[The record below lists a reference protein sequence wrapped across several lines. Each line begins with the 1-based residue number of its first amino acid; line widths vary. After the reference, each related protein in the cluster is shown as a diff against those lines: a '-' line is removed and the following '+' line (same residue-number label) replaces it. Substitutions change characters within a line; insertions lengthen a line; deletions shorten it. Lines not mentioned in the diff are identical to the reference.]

1 MEDHLNDLN
10 DKHFNYLKLIQI
22 LSSSQKNFKKIIES
36 LIIMSNEESNIL
48 NEESSNYIEKK
59 FSDIFEKMKKENKSN
74 EDNSIKILLKNKLD
88 ILKKQVQELNDSK
101 RNYEKQNEINELENK
116 VKEIEEKIKSKKKDL
131 EILKNENKALAEK
144 IDLILKE
151 KDIVDKKLSKAQL
164 YIYINYPDR
173 VEEVFQNNP
182 KI

>member
-101 RNYEKQNEINELENK
+101 RNYEKKNEINELENK

-164 YIYINYPDR
+164 YIYTNYPDR

>member
-101 RNYEKQNEINELENK
+101 RNYEKKNEINE
-116 VKEIEEKIKSKKKDL
+116 
-131 EILKNENKALAEK
+131 
-144 IDLILKE
+144 
-151 KDIVDKKLSKAQL
+151 
-164 YIYINYPDR
+164 
-173 VEEVFQNNP
+173 
-182 KI
+182 